1 MIRNTF
7 QLVPGVGPWREKDLW
22 ARGILTWDDFPGSE
36 PAIGISR
43 RMDARVRLR
52 IEESKVAL
60 RDRDLK
66 RLAELIP
73 PREHWR
79 LYAEFQREAAF
90 FDIETEGG
98 SLLQPTVASVFDR
111 EGLHVFIRGRNLDQF
126 PEVLAASRLWVTFN
140 GSCFDIPALKA
151 HFDSFPKPPAH
162 LDLRFLCNRVGL
174 SGGLKQI
181 EDRLGFGRPPH
192 LKGVDGWDAV
202 ILWRIYGRDLDLEA
216 LRFLVE
222 YNLYDSFQLK
232 TLVEKVYNRAVD
244 RLGCEV
250 PRVSVFDRGDVLYD
264 LSKLLL
270 GLGPSEHEPGLRAR
284 LRSERRALV

>member
-7 QLVPGVGPWREKDLW
+7 QLVPGVGPWRGKDLW
-22 ARGILTWDDFPGSE
+22 ARGILTWDDFPASE

-126 PEVLAASRLWVTFN
+126 PEVLATSRLAVTFN

-151 HFDSFPKPPAH
+151 HFDSFPTPPAH
-162 LDLRFLCNRVGL
+162 LDLRFPCRRVGF
-174 SGGLKQI
+174 SGGLQQI
-181 EDRLGFGRPPH
+181 LHRPRFCRPP
-192 LKGVDGWDAV
+192 
-202 ILWRIYGRDLDLEA
+202 
-216 LRFLVE
+216 
-222 YNLYDSFQLK
+222 
-232 TLVEKVYNRAVD
+232 
-244 RLGCEV
+244 
-250 PRVSVFDRGDVLYD
+250 
-264 LSKLLL
+264 
-270 GLGPSEHEPGLRAR
+270 
-284 LRSERRALV
+284 

>member
-7 QLVPGVGPWREKDLW
+7 QLIPGVGPWREKDLW
-22 ARGILTWDDFPGSE
+22 ARGILTWDDFPASE
-36 PAIGISR
+36 PAVGMSR
-43 RMDARVRLR
+43 RMDGLVRLR
-52 IEESKVAL
+52 IEESRAAL
-60 RDRDLK
+60 RNRDLK

-98 SLLQPTVASVFDR
+98 SLVQPTVASVF
-111 EGLHVFIRGRNLDQF
+111 
-126 PEVLAASRLWVTFN
+126 LWVTFN

-151 HFDSFPKPPAH
+151 HFDSFPTPPVH
-162 LDLRFLCNRVGL
+162 VDLRFACRRVGL

-192 LKGVDGWDAV
+192 LKGIDGWDAV
-202 ILWRIYGRDLDLEA
+202 ILWRAYGRDLDLEA

-244 RLGCEV
+244 LLGCEV

-270 GLGPSEHEPGLRAR
+270 ALGRPEHEPRLRAR